1 MSSRPPMPPKLF
13 EDPETALNEAIAA
26 LPSYEATTDNIRI
39 VVRAFWLDDQ
49 SQPDEHS
56 YCWGYRIRIENHGPN
71 TVQLLER
78 SWEIIDA
85 NGHVDRVRGD
95 GVVGEQPILGPGGGF
110 EYTSGASLDTP
121 SGIMR
126 GFFHMVEEPGRRLF
140 DVRIPAFSLDSPYQ
154 PSMLH

>member
-13 EDPETALNEAIAA
+13 EDPEAALDEAIAS
-26 LPSYEATTDNIRI
+26 LPAYEETTENVRV
-39 VVRAFWLDDQ
+39 VVRAFWLEDQ
-49 SQPDEHS
+49 SQPEDHS
-56 YCWGYRIRIENHGPN
+56 YCWGYRISIENHGDH

-95 GVVGEQPILGPGGGF
+95 GVVGEQPVLKPDGGF
-110 EYTSGASLDTP
+110 QYTSGASLDTP

-126 GFFHMVEEPGRRLF
+126 GYYHMIDETTGRHF
-140 DVRIPAFSLDSPYQ
+140 EVRIPAFSLDSPYQ
-154 PSMLH
+154 PGIIH